1 MRELDLKEL
10 ELAFSKNSQ
19 KKLLLLLL
27 VYITRSSGRAW
38 ESWENCGYKIFIYC
52 QYNKAEWKNLGTFF
66 KLLGPM
72 NGHLLF
78 LSF

>member
-27 VYITRSSGRAW
+27 VYIIRSSGRD
-38 ESWENCGYKIFIYC
+38 
-52 QYNKAEWKNLGTFF
+52 
-66 KLLGPM
+66 
-72 NGHLLF
+72 
-78 LSF
+78 